1 MCAARMTFPHF
12 SSRSHRRFVLAVHG
26 GAGTLSRTSLSARD
40 EARYRAALER
50 ALLAG
55 YAVLRKEGSS
65 LDAVTAAVVALEDD
79 ALFNAGR
86 GAVLNEAGGHE
97 LDASIMEGATLR
109 AGAVAAARRIR
120 NPVLAARAVM
130 EHSPHV
136 LLSGAGADAYA
147 RKRGLALVAQ
157 DYFTTA
163 RRRLSLEAAR
173 ARQRAGT
180 LASASD
186 AERHGTVGAVALDTA
201 GNLAAATSTGG
212 FTNKMVGRIGDTPI
226 IGAGTYAENATCA
239 VSGTGDG
246 ECFIR
251 SALAHDVAARMRY
264 LEEPLAAAA
273 RGALAR
279 VAVLGGRG
287 GLIAVDGAAR
297 IAMPFNTEGM
307 YRGYIRNNG
316 VAVTRIFRR

>member
-1 MCAARMTFPHF
+1 MTTP
-12 SSRSHRRFVLAVHG
+12 SRRRFVLALHG
-26 GAGTLSRTSLSARD
+26 GAGTLSRGSMSARD

-55 YAVLRKEGSS
+55 YGVLGQGGSS

-86 GAVLNEAGGHE
+86 GAVLNETGAHE
-97 LDASIMEGATLR
+97 LDASIMDGATLC

-136 LLSGAGADAYA
+136 LLTGAGADAFA
-147 RKRGLALVAQ
+147 RKQGLALVAQ
-157 DYFTTA
+157 DYFTTPQ
-163 RRRLSLEAAR
+163 RRLSLEAAR
-173 ARQRAGT
+173 ARQRRGT
-180 LASASD
+180 LDRASE

-212 FTNKMVGRIGDTPI
+212 FTNKMVGRVGDTPI

-246 ECFIR
+246 EYFIR

-264 LEEPLAAAA
+264 LGQSLAVAS
-273 RGALAR
+273 REALAR
-279 VAVLGGRG
+279 VAALGGRG
-287 GLIAVDGAAR
+287 GLIAVDSAAR
-297 IAMPFNTEGM
+297 IAMPFNTQGM
-307 YRGYIRNNG
+307 YRGYVRNDG
-316 VAVTRIFRR
+316 VAVAQIFRR